1 MIGEVFMKNRKD
13 EPVVILCGGRG
24 IRMREETE
32 FRPKPLVEIGH
43 KPILWHI
50 MKIYSFYGYHNFIL
64 CLGYKGD
71 LIKEYFMNF
80 ELMNS
85 DFTIDFGN
93 HKGIKIH
100 SAHYK
105 EPWSVTLADT
115 GLNTMTGARIKKIRR
130 FIKTDNFLLT
140 YGDGVANININ
151 KLMKFHLSHKKTASV
166 SGVRPPSRFGELV
179 TEGDKVIEFS
189 EKPQIREGYINGGF
203 FALNKKVFNYLDD
216 DENCVFEREPLE
228 RLAADRELRVFYH
241 ADYWHCMDTIRDIDV
256 LEQEWQTINPRWKVW
271 E

>member
-1 MIGEVFMKNRKD
+1 MKAKKD

-32 FRPKPLVEIGH
+32 FRPKPMVEIGH

-85 DFTIDFGN
+85 DFTINFGD
-93 HKGIKIH
+93 HKGIRIH

-115 GLNTMTGARIKKIRR
+115 GLNTLTGARINKIKH
-130 FIKTDNFLLT
+130 FIKTDNFMLT

-151 KLMKFHLSHKKTASV
+151 DLMKFHTSHKKTATV

-179 TEGDKVIEFS
+179 TRENQVTEFS
-189 EKPQIREGYINGGF
+189 EKPQVREGYINGGF
-203 FALNKKVFNYLDD
+203 FVLNRKVFDYLND
-216 DENCVFEREPLE
+216 DENCVFEKEPLE
-228 RLAADRELRVFYH
+228 QLARKRELMVFHH
-241 ADYWHCMDTIRDIDV
+241 ADYWHCMDTIRDMDI
-256 LEQEWQTINPRWKVW
+256 LEQEWQTLNPRWKVW